1 MMFLLC
7 CVFGAMKTACGGR
20 LQALR
25 GPLLV
30 KLIFL
35 FIAGILL
42 FTLESG
48 VALLTDTSH
57 APVAAAFFATPLA
70 SLEHAADISAAALDA
85 LSADRPLGLAAA
97 DAPPPPPPPPPPQ
110 PLPVPPQPPQP
121 ATLLSAG
128 RPVQASA
135 RGNLGPP
142 DVVTSEAVAD
152 WLADRWQ
159 AAANMQGDPLP
170 GEHWLEVDLGAPC
183 SLSHVLIDYEKA
195 YADSYTVQGR
205 LTQDETWS
213 EVAVGS
219 AAAQTS
225 ASDMHVI
232 HELPARAG
240 AAGRYVRLLIHQPA
254 TRWGTSVWRFQVH
267 GTRAA

>member
-1 MMFLLC
+1 
-7 CVFGAMKTACGGR
+7 MKTACGGR
-20 LQALR
+20 LQSLR

-30 KLIFL
+30 KLLFL

-85 LSADRPLGLAAA
+85 LSADRPLDSAAA
-97 DAPPPPPPPPPPQ
+97 DAPPPPPPHPLLPPLPPQ
-110 PLPVPPQPPQP
+110 PT
-121 ATLLSAG
+121 TLLSAG

-183 SLSHVLIDYEKA
+183 SLSHVLIDFEKA
-195 YADSYTVQGR
+195 YSDRYTVQSR
-205 LTQDETWS
+205 LTQGDSWS

-225 ASDMHVI
+225 ASDTHVI

-240 AAGRYVRLLIHQPA
+240 AAGRFVRLLILQPA